1 MALQIKEQG
10 NVVRGTPLVRPND
23 SLFWFG
29 QPGFVLTLIHYTL
42 FVVIP
47 LLRESNSKKNGRK
60 KCKISLRGG
69 LFNLLFMVKI
79 RLLN

>member
-1 MALQIKEQG
+1 VARMALQIKEQG

-47 LLRESNSKKNGRK
+47 LLRESNSKKK
-60 KCKISLRGG
+60 WKEK
-69 LFNLLFMVKI
+69 M
-79 RLLN
+79 